1 MYKRQSEYGAPQWVT
16 GITFFS
22 GNKKNLFCVAKKENS
37 LILEQ
42 YKDLEFVKEFST
54 PFTSISDF
62 SVFRN
67 KVLLKGFGSDFFG
80 IVFEIDF
87 AKKVLSNFS
96 EQIFFHHISYCS
108 KPETFWFKGFE
119 AQSTHSFL
127 YKPLVEN
134 FRKPPLLVRAHS
146 GPTSCFDGSLNS
158 EVQHWTCLLY
168 TSPSP
173 RD

>member
-1 MYKRQSEYGAPQWVT
+1 MIEYGAPQWVT

-22 GNKKNLFCVAKKENS
+22 GTIKNLFCLAKKENN
-37 LILEQ
+37 LIVEQ

-62 SVFRN
+62 SVFRK
-67 KVLLKGFGSDFFG
+67 KVLLKGYGSDFSG
-80 IVFEIDF
+80 TVFEIDF
-87 AKKVLSNFS
+87 AKKVLLNFS
-96 EQIFFHHISYCS
+96 EQIFFYHIKDCS
-108 KPETFWFKGFE
+108 KPEAFWFKGFE

-146 GPTSCFDGSLNS
+146 
-158 EVQHWTCLLY
+158 
-168 TSPSP
+168 
-173 RD
+173 